1 MIPRSKEAASIAD
14 RLMAEEPALVVL
26 AGPNGAGKTTF
37 VATFLHSLDFPFINA
52 DVIAKQLWPSQPDG
66 VAYEAAKIADGMRR
80 SLLATGASFIMETVF
95 SDREGSKLQFLRD
108 AQKSGYTVCL
118 VFIGLGSSHLALAR
132 VLERTEE
139 GGHDVP
145 DEKVVNR
152 FPRTHENLRDALAF
166 VDHAFIF
173 DNSSSYTP
181 YRFIAE
187 MESGRVIRSGRYQP
201 RWWKTIRQAPR
212 E

>member
-1 MIPRSKEAASIAD
+1 MISRSKEAASIAD
-14 RLMAEEPALVVL
+14 RLRAEEPALVVL

-37 VATFLHSLDFPFINA
+37 VATFLNSLDFPSVNA

-108 AQKSGYTVCL
+108 AQKAGYTVCL
-118 VFIGLGSSHLALAR
+118 VFIGLVSSQLALAR
-132 VLERTEE
+132 VLERTED

-145 DEKVVNR
+145 DEKVIGR
-152 FPRTHENLRDALAF
+152 FPRTLENLREALEF
-166 VDHAFIF
+166 VDFAFIF
-173 DNSSSYTP
+173 DNSSADTP
-181 YRFIAE
+181 YRFVAE
-187 MESGRVIRSGRYQP
+187 MESGRVIRRGRYQP
-201 RWWKTIRQAPR
+201 RWWKAIR
-212 E
+212 